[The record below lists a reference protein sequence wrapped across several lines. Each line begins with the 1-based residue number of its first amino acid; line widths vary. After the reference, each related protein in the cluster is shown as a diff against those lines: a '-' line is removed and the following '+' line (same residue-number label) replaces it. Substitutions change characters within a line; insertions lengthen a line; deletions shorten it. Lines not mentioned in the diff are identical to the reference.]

1 MKTLDAINRDRA
13 RRALVE
19 ETAKAKKTKSAVYC
33 ARCGCTGRTCEVSV
47 MVCDVVIMYGKCVP
61 AGTLGFK
68 VCSAC
73 EKKGAIGRRGS
84 APAASNREVR
94 SASMTSTETEID
106 PNVLEAARAWDA
118 IARIYDVVWP

>member
-1 MKTLDAINRDRA
+1 MAVKTLDAINRDRA

-73 EKKGAIGRRGS
+73 EKKGPS
-84 APAASNREVR
+84 AAEVR
-94 SASMTSTETEID
+94 RLPPRT
-106 PNVLEAARAWDA
+106 ARSS
-118 IARIYDVVWP
+118 P